1 MSLEPPEP
9 TGLPDPDDKTAEPKR
24 PARSRTSVI
33 FYRTLGL
40 GFVGLGA
47 IGAVLPLMP
56 TTVFLLLA
64 VWAFARGSPELGERL
79 YADPRFGP
87 LLRDW
92 DERRARQDHRRGR
105 HGSGHG
111 HHPLARRRP
120 HPPGHRRNRRPHRRR
135 LRADPTE
142 LSGMDPPPLVGEGAE
157 RRGPITGE
165 VLPNASAKRELDCR
179 PTSLRRAHSQ
189 LSALD
194 CSE

>member
-92 DERRARQDHRRGR
+92 DERRAIPVRAKIIAVAGMAL
-105 HGSGHG
+105 GMGII
-111 HHPLARRRP
+111 LW
-120 HPPGHRRNRRPHRRR
+120 
-135 LRADPTE
+135 RAD
-142 LSGMDPPPLVGEGAE
+142 
-157 RRGPITGE
+157 GPILPAIAAIV
-165 VLPNASAKRELDCR
+165 VLIGAAFVLTR
-179 PTSLRRAHSQ
+179 PS
-189 LSALD
+189 
-194 CSE
+194 

>member
-1 MSLEPPEP
+1 PPSTAGVGVCGRARLRMWHSPRPMSLEPPEP

-79 YADPRFGP
+79 YADPR
-87 LLRDW
+87 
-92 DERRARQDHRRGR
+92 
-105 HGSGHG
+105 
-111 HHPLARRRP
+111 
-120 HPPGHRRNRRPHRRR
+120 
-135 LRADPTE
+135 
-142 LSGMDPPPLVGEGAE
+142 
-157 RRGPITGE
+157 
-165 VLPNASAKRELDCR
+165 
-179 PTSLRRAHSQ
+179 
-189 LSALD
+189 
-194 CSE
+194 